1 VVQSSNVDEGIIQRT
16 PEVSYEKGFSGRF
29 NWVSM
34 SYFMT
39 QAQAFTIIQISGND
53 DYQMVLGIRRIASLR

>member
-1 VVQSSNVDEGIIQRT
+1 
-16 PEVSYEKGFSGRF
+16 
-29 NWVSM
+29 M